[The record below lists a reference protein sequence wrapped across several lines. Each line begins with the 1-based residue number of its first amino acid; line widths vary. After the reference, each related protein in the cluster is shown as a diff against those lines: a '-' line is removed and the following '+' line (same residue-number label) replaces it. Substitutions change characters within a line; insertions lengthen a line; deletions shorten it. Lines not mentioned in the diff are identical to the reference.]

1 MADFVNTLDTMTP
14 EEAEDA
20 MISGLFEF
28 VETRIDYV
36 PQELFDND
44 KTIRKAIFP
53 AATGTSSYSFR
64 KSDIEEIRVMGGHI
78 GYVAAGDCKKLRKLD
93 VAGQDSL
100 GDAGSNWIS
109 LIALVLRSVV
119 LVPLKNA
126 NILTASPIVN
136 GTGYIYIPRHLLSEY
151 TNATNWSAY
160 AGRFRALQDYTV
172 DGTIDGE
179 LDESKI

>member
-1 MADFVNTLDTMTP
+1 MADFVNTLDTMAP

-20 MISGLFEF
+20 MISGLSEF

-78 GYVAAGDCKKLRKLD
+78 GYFAAGDCKKLRKLD
-93 VAGQDSL
+93 MAGQDSL

-119 LVPLKNA
+119 LVAMNKNL
-126 NILTASPIVN
+126 LTGSPIAA
-136 GTGYIYIPRHLLSEY
+136 GTGYVYVPRNLIDQY
-151 TNATNWSAY
+151 KAATNWSAY
-160 AGRFRALQDYTV
+160 AGQFRALQDYTV